1 MFGDTIF
8 SFLFETLSG
17 SMPDRKSHAH
27 VPILRDPPMIPLC
40 DGLNGG
46 ASWIQTRERPS
57 FHPYEKIRSM
67 GRFSGTMN

>member
-46 ASWIQTRERPS
+46 GPS
-57 FHPYEKIRSM
+57 LLRTALCVQIP
-67 GRFSGTMN
+67 

>member
-17 SMPDRKSHAH
+17 SMPDRKSHAY

-46 ASWIQTRERPS
+46 WCSLMRTALCQLVNRLTLERWLT
-57 FHPYEKIRSM
+57 
-67 GRFSGTMN
+67 SGG

>member
-27 VPILRDPPMIPLC
+27 VPILRDPPMIPLS

-46 ASWIQTRERPS
+46 ESG
-57 FHPYEKIRSM
+57 IRT
-67 GRFSGTMN
+67 SGTTCLTPRDGLLTVY

>member
-17 SMPDRKSHAH
+17 SMPDRKSH
-27 VPILRDPPMIPLC
+27 VPILLDPPMIPLC

-46 ASWIQTRERPS
+46 GS
-57 FHPYEKIRSM
+57 
-67 GRFSGTMN
+67 